1 MGFLSR
7 PKLPFV
13 AIAALTLAAAT
24 VVGVPAGR
32 SRELQVRPDRWLEV
46 RQVVGQ
52 VTFLQRGQRLPGQVG
67 QRLQQVGDGLQTGQ
81 RSRSVLAVDTG
92 IGFIDV
98 SENTA
103 LRVQEMR
110 MAPDGGRVTRLQVS
124 GGQARLRVRP
134 FNRRGSR
141 LEVETPAGLSG
152 VRGTE
157 FGVSVQPDGKTG
169 VATLEGRVDASAEG
183 ATVAVG
189 ANLQTLIVPGEPP
202 TPPVPLRDD
211 PRLDLQQIE
220 SAQGGRAARIVG
232 RLDPVNLL
240 LIEDQP
246 QVVPPDGQ
254 FSLEAPLR
262 NGRITAIVIT
272 PLGKRQTYE
281 LALP

>member
-1 MGFLSR
+1 M
-7 PKLPFV
+7 
-13 AIAALTLAAAT
+13 
-24 VVGVPAGR
+24 
-32 SRELQVRPDRWLEV
+32 
-46 RQVVGQ
+46 
-52 VTFLQRGQRLPGQVG
+52 
-67 QRLQQVGDGLQTGQ
+67 
-81 RSRSVLAVDTG
+81 
-92 IGFIDV
+92 
-98 SENTA
+98 
-103 LRVQEMR
+103 
-110 MAPDGGRVTRLQVS
+110 
-124 GGQARLRVRP
+124 
-134 FNRRGSR
+134 
-141 LEVETPAGLSG
+141 
-152 VRGTE
+152 
-157 FGVSVQPDGKTG
+157 
-169 VATLEGRVDASAEG
+169 
-183 ATVAVG
+183 AVG